1 MLAGPREERFES
13 LDVLRGVAVLGILAI
28 NMQAMAQPASIFEN
42 PSLLGASFGE
52 SGHWWAIASTFFQFK
67 FITIFSALFGAGIIL
82 MVGEEKPSGG
92 RVAIHYRRMFWLL
105 LFGLTHA
112 FAIWFGDILTPYAL
126 AGFIV
131 VLARRW
137 SPRRLIVVGMLL
149 ISILGLAILA
159 QAVMLPHMPP
169 EEAEKIF
176 ADMLATPEQV
186 QAEIAALKG
195 AWPMRIADTWET
207 PLQFQLIQG
216 LALLPRNIG
225 VMMIGMAL
233 YKMGFFTLRWSTLSY
248 LIAAAICLPIG
259 IYGSA
264 WATAQ
269 YQVHNFEMLH
279 LMPGQAALYWASLPQ
294 SFAYAA
300 IVMLI
305 AKLVPASIITKPF
318 AAAGRMALTNYIG
331 CSFVGFFMFYGLPGL
346 GMIGEFDLAQQA
358 MTVGIV
364 WVAILII
371 SPLWLGV
378 FRYGPLEWFWR
389 TLTYW
394 SPQKLRR

>member
-42 PSLLGASFGE
+42 PSLLGESFGE

-279 LMPGQAALYWASLPQ
+279 LMPGQAALYWVICVCCNRHADCQAGACEHHHQTVCSRRAHGAHQLYWLLIRRVFHVLRPTGPWHDRRVRFGTASDDGWNRLGRD
-294 SFAYAA
+294 
-300 IVMLI
+300 LDH
-305 AKLVPASIITKPF
+305 F
-318 AAAGRMALTNYIG
+318 AALAGRISLWSA
-331 CSFVGFFMFYGLPGL
+331 
-346 GMIGEFDLAQQA
+346 GMVLAHA
-358 MTVGIV
+358 HLLEP
-364 WVAILII
+364 AKAA
-371 SPLWLGV
+371 PL
-378 FRYGPLEWFWR
+378 
-389 TLTYW
+389 
-394 SPQKLRR
+394 K

>member
-1 MLAGPREERFES
+1 
-13 LDVLRGVAVLGILAI
+13 
-28 NMQAMAQPASIFEN
+28 
-42 PSLLGASFGE
+42 
-52 SGHWWAIASTFFQFK
+52 
-67 FITIFSALFGAGIIL
+67 
-82 MVGEEKPSGG
+82 
-92 RVAIHYRRMFWLL
+92 
-105 LFGLTHA
+105 
-112 FAIWFGDILTPYAL
+112 
-126 AGFIV
+126 
-131 VLARRW
+131 
-137 SPRRLIVVGMLL
+137 
-149 ISILGLAILA
+149 
-159 QAVMLPHMPP
+159 
-169 EEAEKIF
+169 
-176 ADMLATPEQV
+176 
-186 QAEIAALKG
+186 
-195 AWPMRIADTWET
+195 
-207 PLQFQLIQG
+207 
-216 LALLPRNIG
+216 
-225 VMMIGMAL
+225 
-233 YKMGFFTLRWSTLSY
+233 
-248 LIAAAICLPIG
+248 
-259 IYGSA
+259 
-264 WATAQ
+264 
-269 YQVHNFEMLH
+269 
-279 LMPGQAALYWASLPQ
+279 MPGQAALYWASLPQ